1 MKPVIFAAAVA
12 ALLPQ
17 TAPSYLVA
25 VASEAAD
32 KITFVRFAG
41 GDGRIEREIDTGLMP
56 TDIDGPHGLAA
67 APDGKFF
74 YVSLAHGQPFGTVLK
89 YDAGTR
95 AVAGR
100 VTLGMFPATLQ
111 ASPDGTFLYV
121 VNFNLYGEPVPSS
134 VSVVLAGPMQ
144 EIARIPTC
152 RMPHGSRLNAA
163 GTRHYSVCM
172 MDDVL
177 VEIDT
182 AALKVA
188 RHFTLTRGSEHGASG
203 PLATAAAGTAAAA
216 HAGHGTEAPAAG
228 SQKCSPTW
236 AQPTADGRAVIVAC
250 NGTSDLVEIDVASW
264 TLKRRIPARPGVYN
278 LAVTRDG
285 RLIATNR
292 RDQSVS
298 IIDLADGKELARIP
312 TRRRVVHGAVVSSD
326 GRYAF
331 ISVEGVAAEPG
342 TVEQIDLA
350 TLKTVASVDV
360 APQAGGID
368 LVQSSGSGSSFTIQG
383 FDVLRAP
390 CCRSAPTV
398 LENVE
403 R

>member
-1 MKPVIFAAAVA
+1 MYRTRVLRIVAVA
-12 ALLPQ
+12 VFTIVAAITPQ
-17 TAPSYLVA
+17 GPGYLVA

-32 KITFVRFAG
+32 KITFVRFDAG
-41 GDGRIEREIDTGLMP
+41 GGRIEREIDTGIMP
-56 TDIDGPHGLAA
+56 TDIDGPHGLAVS
-67 APDGKFF
+67 PDGRSF

-89 YDAGTR
+89 YATDTG
-95 AVAGR
+95 AVTGR

-111 ASPDGTFLYV
+111 PSPDGTFLYI
-121 VNFNLYGEPVPSS
+121 VNFNLYGDPVPSS

-152 RMPHGSRLNAA
+152 RMPHGSRLNPG
-163 GTRHYSVCM
+163 GTRHYSACM
-172 MDDVL
+172 MDDEL

-182 AALKVA
+182 AALKVS
-188 RHFTLTRGSEHGASG
+188 RHFTLTRGREAGG
-203 PLATAAAGTAAAA
+203 DGRPATAARGETTAA

-228 SQKCSPTW
+228 SPACSPTW
-236 AQPTADGRAVIVAC
+236 AQPTIDGRTVIVAC

-264 TLKRRIPARPGVYN
+264 TLRRRIPARPGVYN

-298 IIDLADGKELARIP
+298 IFDLAAGKELARIP
-312 TRRRVVHGAVVSSD
+312 TRRRVVHGAVVSAD
-326 GRYAF
+326 GRYVF

-342 TVEQIDLA
+342 TVEQIDLS
-350 TLKTVASVDV
+350 TLKTIATVDV

-368 LVQSSGSGSSFTIQG
+368 
-383 FDVLRAP
+383 VLHSTR
-390 CCRSAPTV
+390 
-398 LENVE
+398 
-403 R
+403 

>member
-1 MKPVIFAAAVA
+1 VKQVILAAAIVA
-12 ALLPQ
+12 LVQ
-17 TAPSYLVA
+17 QAPTGYLVA

-32 KITFVRFAG
+32 KITFVRFDAG
-41 GDGRIEREIDTGLMP
+41 GGRIEREIDTGIMP
-56 TDIDGPHGLAA
+56 TDIDGPHGLATS
-67 APDGKFF
+67 PDGRYF
-74 YVSLAHGQPFGTVLK
+74 YVSLAHGQPYGTVLK
-89 YDAGTR
+89 YDASTR
-95 AVAGR
+95 TVAGR

-121 VNFNLYGEPVPSS
+121 VNFNLYGDPVPSS
-134 VSVVLAGPMQ
+134 VSVVLAAPMQ

-172 MDDVL
+172 MDDEL
-177 VEIDT
+177 IEIDT

-188 RHFTLTRGSEHGASG
+188 RHFTLTRGSEGGGDG
-203 PLATAAAGTAAAA
+203 PPATAASGSMAAS

-228 SQKCSPTW
+228 SPKCSPTW
-236 AQPTADGRAVIVAC
+236 AQPTTDGRTVVVAC
-250 NGTSDLVEIDVASW
+250 NGTSDLVEIDVTSW
-264 TLKRRIPARPGVYN
+264 TVRRRIPARPGVYN

-292 RDQSVS
+292 RDQSIS
-298 IIDLADGKELARIP
+298 IVDLASGKELARIP
-312 TRRRVVHGAVVSSD
+312 TKRRVVHGAVVSAD

-342 TVEQIDLA
+342 TVEQIDLS
-350 TLKTVASVDV
+350 TLKAIASVDV

-368 LVQSSGSGSSFTIQG
+368 IVG
-383 FDVLRAP
+383 
-390 CCRSAPTV
+390 
-398 LENVE
+398 
-403 R
+403 